1 MKTKPFALEL
11 ARALSLTEYPLCNK
25 VQGIVKCSPPIS

>member
-1 MKTKPFALEL
+1 MKTKPFTLEL
-11 ARALSLTEYPLCNK
+11 ARALVLTEYLLYNK